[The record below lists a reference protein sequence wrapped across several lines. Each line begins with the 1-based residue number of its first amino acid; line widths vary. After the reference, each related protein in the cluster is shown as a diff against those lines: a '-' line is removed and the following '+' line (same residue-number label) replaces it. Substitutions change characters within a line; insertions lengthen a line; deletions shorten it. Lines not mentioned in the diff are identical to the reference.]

1 MSTFPTK
8 SHHFPRS
15 QFSQKV
21 IFPGKLPFPRSR
33 FPRKPCQEVTFLR
46 KASVI
51 SKYPWYSKIREIPQS
66 VRSRCPLSRI
76 SLEVEIRQSIKS
88 NNPWNPTIL
97 EIQLSV
103 KSNNPWNPEIQIDDM
118 STKIY
123 SNFVD
128 LNLFFN
134 VYFEFDE
141 FILIMMNLF

>member
-1 MSTFPTK
+1 M
-8 SHHFPRS
+8 
-15 QFSQKV
+15 
-21 IFPGKLPFPRSR
+21 
-33 FPRKPCQEVTFLR
+33 
-46 KASVI
+46 
-51 SKYPWYSKIREIPQS
+51 
-66 VRSRCPLSRI
+66 
-76 SLEVEIRQSIKS
+76 KS